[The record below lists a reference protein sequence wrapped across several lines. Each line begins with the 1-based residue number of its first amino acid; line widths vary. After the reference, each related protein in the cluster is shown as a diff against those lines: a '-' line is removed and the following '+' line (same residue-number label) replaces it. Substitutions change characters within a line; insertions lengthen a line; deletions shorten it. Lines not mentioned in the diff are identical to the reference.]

1 MDVTDDQI
9 IRQLFDDYLRMYST
23 RDDRLTTYFSE
34 NFSGFTGGGDFLV
47 KDRER
52 WVAIT
57 RQDFAQIK
65 DPIRIELKD
74 LAIQSLA
81 DTVAVATGF
90 FLIHLPIKDH
100 ILSRETA
107 RLVLIFRKE
116 SEGWK
121 ISHSS
126 ISIPYNLVREGEIYP
141 LQELTARNR
150 FLEEL
155 IDQRTTQ
162 LSEAQRIAHLGSWT
176 VDLRTGWVTMSD
188 ETCRMKGLDPSSP
201 NALQFLELECL
212 YSPESWMRL
221 TGEVAETK
229 RTGMPYELEL
239 ETVRP
244 DGNKGWVLTRGEP
257 ERDSTGEV
265 VALRGISM
273 DITERKRAEN
283 ALRRSDKLASL
294 GQLAGGI
301 AHDFNNLLMVIQ
313 SYAELLQDKLPA
325 QDTLRR
331 NTEAIMKAV
340 NRAASLTRQMLAF
353 SRKQVLSP
361 VVLDLNAVIDETAK
375 MLRRLI
381 GEDIE
386 FRVSS
391 AASIWAVEA
400 DPDQI
405 VQVLMNLCVNA
416 RDAMAQGGMLTIT
429 TGNVTVAEADV
440 SRRQFVVPGN
450 YVWLSVAD
458 TGIGISRELQEH
470 IFEPFFTT
478 KEVGKG
484 TGLGLATVY
493 GIVKQSGGYV
503 WVESEPGHGS
513 CFTIY
518 LPRVKQAVAPAMATE
533 AEELIR
539 GSETILVAEDEAALR
554 EGMCEYLGSVGYT
567 VLAADSGKE
576 AMSLAVEHQGH
587 IDLLLT
593 DLVMPAMSGKELSE
607 KLRCLLPGLKTI
619 YMSGYADDKLSR
631 HGIQETGAGA
641 MFLQKPFSLG
651 TLARKV
657 RDALEKVVEHEGSHM
672 NRLHLG

>member
-23 RDDRLTTYFSE
+23 RDDRLTTYFSKD
-34 NFSGFTGGGDFLV
+34 FSGFTGGGDFLV
-47 KDRER
+47 KDREQ

-90 FLIHLPIKDH
+90 FIIHLPIKDH
-100 ILSRETA
+100 ILSKETA

-126 ISIPYNLVREGEIYP
+126 ISIPYYLVREGEIYP
-141 LQELTARNR
+141 LQELTARNQ

-155 IDQRTTQ
+155 IVERTAQ

-176 VDLRTGWVTMSD
+176 VHLSTGRVTMSD
-188 ETCRMKGLDPSSP
+188 ETCHMKGLEPSSK
-201 NALQFLELECL
+201 NALQFLELECR
-212 YSPESWMRL
+212 YSPESWARL
-221 TGEVAETK
+221 TAAVTETK

-244 DGNKGWVLTRGEP
+244 DESKGWVLTRGEP
-257 ERDSTGEV
+257 KRDAMGEV
-265 VALRGISM
+265 VAIHGISM
-273 DITERKRAEN
+273 DITERRQAED
-283 ALRRSDKLASL
+283 ALRRSEKLASL
-294 GQLAGGI
+294 GQLAGGV

-313 SYAELLQDKLPA
+313 TYTEMLQDRLPVR
-325 QDTLRR
+325 DNLRR
-331 NTEAIMKAV
+331 NTEQVLKAAE
-340 NRAASLTRQMLAF
+340 RGASLTGQMLAF

-391 AASIWAVEA
+391 AASLWAVEA
-400 DPDQI
+400 DPDQM

-416 RDAMAQGGMLTIT
+416 RDAMAQGGTLSIA
-429 TGNVTVAEADV
+429 TGNVTAEEADV
-440 SRRQFVVPGN
+440 SRWQFVAPGD
-450 YVWLSVAD
+450 YVWLSVSD
-458 TGIGISRELQEH
+458 TGMGISAELQEH

-503 WVESEPGHGS
+503 WVESELEHGS

-518 LPRVKQAVAPAMATE
+518 LPRVKEAATHAAAKE
-533 AEELIR
+533 AGELIR

-554 EGMCEYLGSVGYT
+554 EGMCEYLGSFGYT
-567 VLAADSGKE
+567 ILAARSGKE
-576 AMSLAVEHQGH
+576 ALSVAVEHEEH

-607 KLRCLLPGLKTI
+607 KLCSLRPDLKTI
-619 YMSGYADDKLSR
+619 YMSGYPGDKLLG
-631 HGIQETGAGA
+631 HGIQETGA
-641 MFLQKPFSLG
+641 MFLQKPFSLS

-657 RDALEKVVEHEGSHM
+657 RDTLEIRK
-672 NRLHLG
+672 L

>member
-9 IRQLFDDYLRMYST
+9 IRQLFDDYLRMYCT

-90 FLIHLPIKDH
+90 FVIHLPIKDH
-100 ILSRETA
+100 ILSNETA

-126 ISIPYNLVREGEIYP
+126 ISVPYHLVREGEIYP

-155 IDQRTTQ
+155 IDERTTQ
-162 LSEAQRIAHLGSWT
+162 LSEAQSIASLGNWT
-176 VDLRTGWVTMSD
+176 VDFKTGRVEMSD
-188 ETCRMKGLDPSSP
+188 ETCHMKGLEPSSQ
-201 NALQFLELECL
+201 NALLFLELECR
-212 YSPESWMRL
+212 YSPESWDRL
-221 TGEVAETK
+221 TAAVAETK
-229 RTGMPYELEL
+229 RTGVPYELEL

-244 DGNKGWVLTRGEP
+244 DGSKGWVLTRGEP
-257 ERDSTGEV
+257 ERDAMGAV
-265 VALRGISM
+265 VGLHGISM
-273 DITERKRAEN
+273 DITKRRQAEE
-283 ALRRSDKLASL
+283 ALRRSEKLASL
-294 GQLAGGI
+294 GQLAGGV
-301 AHDFNNLLMVIQ
+301 AHDFNNILMVIQ
-313 SYAELLQDKLPA
+313 SYAQLLQDKLPA

-331 NTEAIMKAV
+331 NTEAIVKAV
-340 NRAASLTRQMLAF
+340 DRAAFLTRQMLAF

-361 VVLDLNAVIDETAK
+361 VVLDLNAVIHEAAK

-391 AASIWAVEA
+391 AASLWAVEA
-400 DPDQI
+400 DMDQI
-405 VQVLMNLCVNA
+405 VQVLMNLSVNA
-416 RDAMAQGGMLTIT
+416 RDAMAQGGTLTIA
-429 TGNVTVAEADV
+429 TGNITVAEEDV
-440 SRRQFVVPGN
+440 SRRQFVVPGD
-450 YVWLSVAD
+450 YVRVSVAD
-458 TGIGISRELQEH
+458 TGTGISRELQEH

-484 TGLGLATVY
+484 AGLGLATVY

-503 WVESEPGHGS
+503 WVESEPQHGS

-518 LPRVKQAVAPAMATE
+518 LPRVKQAVAHAVAKE
-533 AEELIR
+533 AEEVIR
-539 GSETILVAEDEAALR
+539 GSETILVAEDEASLR
-554 EGMCEYLGSVGYT
+554 EGMCEYLGSLGYT

-576 AMSLAVEHQGH
+576 AMSMVVEHEGH

-593 DLVMPAMSGKELSE
+593 DLIMPAMSGKELSE
-607 KLRCLLPGLKTI
+607 KLCSLRPDMKTI
-619 YMSGYADDKLSR
+619 YMSGYAGDKLSR
-631 HGIQETGAGA
+631 HGIQETGA

-657 RDALEKVVEHEGSHM
+657 RDTLEKGS
-672 NRLHLG
+672 RA